1 MNVHYLRAGDTVDL
15 KKFEPIEFAAYK
27 EDLSGNEIYDE
38 ANENGRPE
46 KKIFN
51 GDDRRSRRA
60 GLCSSGIQT
69 LHRDSIAFKDLSL
82 NLLFC
87 TR

>member
-1 MNVHYLRAGDTVDL
+1 MNAHYLQAGDTVDL

-51 GDDRRSRRA
+51 GARDDIHEEPVFVYLAFR
-60 GLCSSGIQT
+60 LV
-69 LHRDSIAFKDLSL
+69 DS
-82 NLLFC
+82 
-87 TR
+87 